1 MQEFVEII
9 SKSKLLANINQSDI
23 EEIVYS
29 FRQNVK
35 NYPKN
40 TIIFQEGDRVEYLY
54 FVVSGKLQIV
64 KYSYSGQK
72 SILMNLTKGDFF
84 AEAVAFSKGKRSPV
98 TVETLSE
105 CQVIGISSDVLLDTP
120 ENFKWSKQILINLLE
135 ISFEKSFALNKK
147 IEILSQRT
155 IRDKF
160 LTFLDLE
167 CKMKKSNTVTIPFTK
182 QALANFLEVDR
193 TALFRVLKQLEDE
206 GIIEVEDKKV
216 TLNQNML

>member
-1 MQEFVEII
+1 MQEVIETL
-9 SKSKLLANINQSDI
+9 SKSKLLANINQADI

-29 FRQNVK
+29 FRKNVK
-35 NYPKN
+35 SFPKN
-40 TIIFQEGDRVEYLY
+40 TIIFQEGDKVEYLY

-64 KYSYSGQK
+64 KYSYAGQK
-72 SILMNLTKGDFF
+72 SILMNLSKGDFF
-84 AEAVAFSKGKRSPV
+84 AEAVAFSKGKVSPV

-105 CQVIGISSDVLLDTP
+105 CQVIGISSDVLETQ
-120 ENFKWSKQILINLLE
+120 ENFKWSRQLLINLLE

-147 IEILSQRT
+147 IDILSQRT

-167 CKMKKSNTVTIPFTK
+167 CKMKKSNTVTLPFTK

-193 TALFRVLKQLEDE
+193 TALFRVLKQLEEE
-206 GIIEVEDKKV
+206 GIIVIEDKKV

>member
-1 MQEFVEII
+1 MQEVIEIL
-9 SKSKLLANINQSDI
+9 SKSKLLANINQADI
-23 EEIVYS
+23 EEIVFS

-35 NYPKN
+35 TFPKN
-40 TIIFQEGDRVEYLY
+40 TILFQEGDKVEYLY

-64 KYSYSGQK
+64 KYSYTGQK

-84 AEAVAFSKGKRSPV
+84 AEAVAFSKGKVSPV

-105 CQVIGISSDVLLDTP
+105 CQVIGISSDVLETQ
-120 ENFKWSKQILINLLE
+120 ENFKWSRQLLINLLE

-147 IEILSQRT
+147 IDILSQRT

-167 CKMKKSNTVTIPFTK
+167 CKAKKSNTVILPFTK

-206 GIIEVEDKKV
+206 GIIEIEDKKV

>member
-1 MQEFVEII
+1 MQELVEIL

-23 EEIVYS
+23 EEIILS
-29 FRQNVK
+29 FKQNVK
-35 NYPKN
+35 TFPKN
-40 TIIFQEGDRVEYLY
+40 TILFSEGDRVEYLY

-72 SILMNLTKGDFF
+72 SILMNLSKGDFF
-84 AEAVAFSKGKRSPV
+84 AEAVAFSKGKVSPV
-98 TVETLSE
+98 TVESLSE
-105 CQVIGISSDVLLDTP
+105 CQVLGISSDVLLETQ
-120 ENFKWSKQILINLLE
+120 ENYKWSKQLLVNLLE

-147 IEILSQRT
+147 IDILSQRT
-155 IRDKF
+155 IRDKY

-193 TALFRVLKQLEDE
+193 TALFRVLKQLEEE
-206 GIIEVEDKKV
+206 GVIEIEDKKV
-216 TLNQNML
+216 TLNQDML

>member
-1 MQEFVEII
+1 MQEFIEIL
-9 SKSKLLANINQSDI
+9 SKSKLLANINQADI

-29 FRQNVK
+29 FRKNVK
-35 NYPKN
+35 TFPKN
-40 TIIFQEGDRVEYLY
+40 TIIFQEGDKVEYLY

-64 KYSYSGQK
+64 KYSYTGQK

-84 AEAVAFSKGKRSPV
+84 AEAVAFSKGKVSPV

-105 CQVIGISSDVLLDTP
+105 CQVIGISSDVLLETQG
-120 ENFKWSKQILINLLE
+120 NTKWSRQLLINLLE

-147 IEILSQRT
+147 IDILSQRT

-167 CKMKKSNTVTIPFTK
+167 CKMKKSNTVVLPFTK

-206 GIIEVEDKKV
+206 GIIEIEDKKV